1 MGDDDDDDGLDA
13 KTACMALGD
22 SAVYKWRTRR
32 GTYHPI
38 MGSGGVETVPNFL
51 KEDEEEEE
59 EKE

>member
-1 MGDDDDDDGLDA
+1 
-13 KTACMALGD
+13 MALGD

-51 KEDEEEEE
+51 EEDEEEEE
-59 EKE
+59 EEEE